1 MNSKSI
7 KDNIFRKI
15 GKSLTVSMEKWLPDA
30 FIFAIILSIVVY
42 IGGLS
47 LGNSPL
53 KMLELWYGSFW
64 KFLGFTMQMCL
75 VVATGHALAT
85 TKFFDGILIRLA
97 NFANTPTKSVV
108 VVFSSSFIASLFNWG
123 LGLVVGAI
131 IAKKI
136 VSRQRGNDFPLLTAA
151 AYAGAMSSI
160 FGFSIPAPLLVNTP
174 GHSLESVIGLIPVSE
189 TIFSTRVLLI
199 NLGLFVLL
207 NLVFVAMLPKRSEE
221 IIDVKIDD
229 VPLNPI
235 GKDKTSFASRLE
247 TASWISYLIGVAGI
261 IVIVDYFRR
270 KGLDLNIDIVN
281 FIFLIIGIVLH
292 KNPANYIKA
301 FAEGMKSCYGM
312 ALQFPFYAGI
322 MGMMEGSG
330 LITTVAN
337 WTNSFSTTKNFPFV
351 AFLQSTVVNF
361 FVPSAG
367 GKWLIQG
374 PVLVESG
381 QALNVSNALTVIG
394 YGYGDLATN
403 LIQPFWA
410 LPVLGIA
417 NLKIKDI
424 WGYCF
429 VAFLVFLFVIFVGL
443 YLF

>member
-1 MNSKSI
+1 METKKVN
-7 KDNIFRKI
+7 DNIFRKI

-30 FIFAIILSIVVY
+30 FIFAILLSIIVFL
-42 IGGLS
+42 GGVA
-47 LGNSPL
+47 LGNGPL

-85 TKFFDGILIRLA
+85 TTLFDGILTKLA
-97 NFANTPTKSVV
+97 KYANTATKAIVI
-108 VVFSSSFIASLFNWG
+108 VFSSSFIASLFNWG
-123 LGLVVGAI
+123 FGLVVGAI

-136 VSRQRGNDFPLLTAA
+136 VSKQRGNDFPLLTAA
-151 AYAGAMSSI
+151 AYTGAMAGI
-160 FGFSIPAPLLVNTP
+160 FGMSIPAPLLVNTP
-174 GHSLESVIGLIPVSE
+174 GHSLEKIIGLIPVSE

-207 NLVFVAMLPKRSEE
+207 NLVFIAMKPKRSDE
-221 IIDVKIDD
+221 IIDVEIDE
-229 VPLNPI
+229 VALNPI
-235 GKDKTSFASRLE
+235 GKDKTSFASSLE
-247 TASWISYLIGVAGI
+247 TASWISYLIGIAGI
-261 IVIVDYFRR
+261 IVIFNFFRS

-281 FIFLIIGIVLH
+281 FIFLILGIILH
-292 KNPANYIKA
+292 KNPTNYINA
-301 FAEGMKSCYGM
+301 FANGMKSCYGM

-330 LITTVAN
+330 LITTVAT
-337 WTNSFSTTKNFPFV
+337 WTNSISTTKNFPFI
-351 AFLQSTVVNF
+351 AFLQSTIVNF

-374 PVLVESG
+374 PVLIQSG
-381 QALNVSNALTVIG
+381 QALNVPDALTVIG

-429 VAFLVFLFVIFVGL
+429 VGMLVFVFVMFVGL